1 MIEVHINY
9 LAILVSALIM
19 FGLGALWYSPVM
31 FAKPWL
37 ASLGKTEEQLQEDA
51 QKRSMPLTFGLS
63 FVAYFM
69 MAFVISH
76 VIDYAAAKTIS
87 DGLRTG
93 FWLWIGLVATTTLVL
108 SLFESRSL
116 CLYAIDMGYHLI
128 GMLIMGGILA
138 VWA

>member
-1 MIEVHINY
+1 MLEVHINY
-9 LAILVSALIM
+9 LAILVSAIIM
-19 FGLGALWYSPVM
+19 FGLGALWYSPVL

-37 ASLGKTEEQLQEDA
+37 SSLGKTGEQLQEDA
-51 QKRSMPLTFGLS
+51 RQRSMILTFGLS
-63 FVAYFM
+63 FIAYFV
-69 MAFVISH
+69 MAFVMSH
-76 VIDYAAAKTIS
+76 VIDYAAAKTLS

-93 FWLWIGLVATTTLVL
+93 FWLWLGLVATTSLVL

-116 CLYAIDMGYHLI
+116 RLYLIDMGYHLI

>member
-9 LAILVSALIM
+9 LAILVATIIM

-37 ASLGKTEEQLQEDA
+37 SSLGKTEEQLQEDA
-51 QKRSMPLTFGLS
+51 RQRSMTLTFGMS
-63 FVAYFM
+63 FLAYFV
-69 MAFVISH
+69 MAFVMSH
-76 VIDYAAAKTIS
+76 VIDYAAAKTLS
-87 DGLRTG
+87 DGIRTG
-93 FWLWIGLVATTTLVL
+93 FWLWLGLVATTGLVL

-116 CLYAIDMGYHLI
+116 RLYLIDMGYHLV

-138 VWA
+138 LWA

>member
-9 LAILVSALIM
+9 LAILVSAIIM
-19 FGLGALWYSPVM
+19 FGLGALWYSSVM

-37 ASLGKTEEQLQEDA
+37 ASLGKTEKQLQEDA
-51 QKRSMPLTFGLS
+51 RQRSMPLKFGLS
-63 FVAYFM
+63 FVAYFA
-69 MAFVISH
+69 MAFVMSH
-76 VIDYAAAKTIS
+76 IIDYAAAKTLS

-93 FWLWIGLVATTTLVL
+93 FWLWLGLVATTGLVL

-116 CLYAIDMGYHLI
+116 RLYLIDMGYHLI

>member
-9 LAILVSALIM
+9 LAILVSAVIM

-37 ASLGKTEEQLQEDA
+37 ASLGKTEEQLREDA
-51 QKRSMPLTFGLS
+51 GNRSMPLTFGLS
-63 FVAYFM
+63 FVAYFV
-69 MAFVISH
+69 MAFVMSH
-76 VIDYAAAKTIS
+76 VIDYAAADTLA

-93 FWLWIGLVATTTLVL
+93 FWLWLGMVATTTLVL

-116 CLYAIDMGYHLI
+116 RLYTIDIGYHLI

>member
-9 LAILVSALIM
+9 LAILVSTIIM

-37 ASLGKTEEQLQEDA
+37 SSLGKTEEQLQEDA
-51 QKRSMPLTFGLS
+51 RQRSMSLTFGLS
-63 FVAYFM
+63 FIAYFA
-69 MAFVISH
+69 MAFVMSH
-76 VIDYAAAKTIS
+76 IIDYAAAKTLS

-93 FWLWIGLVATTTLVL
+93 FWLWLGLVATTSLVL
-108 SLFESRSL
+108 SLFESRSMR
-116 CLYAIDMGYHLI
+116 LYLIDMGYHLI